1 MTATLTE
8 LTCPPLHGTPRSPDR
23 PTLGGQLAAVADRL
37 GKPLMPHQR
46 HIADVAL
53 ELDPETG
60 LLAYSEVVVIG
71 PRQATGK
78 TELLLPVMTH
88 RCVGFGDPLTR
99 WIRQHLGHAV
109 PEPGP
114 QTVVYTAQTADD
126 ARKKWRDVH
135 VARLEKSVYRRQ
147 FTPRL
152 RLNAEAMI
160 WRNGSRWSPA
170 STTGKTAGTGDSIDV
185 PVIDE
190 AWSRPDSRTELG
202 MRPASMTR
210 PWRQMWVMS
219 MIPGLSR
226 AMPGTWPYL
235 AHKRQVGRARVAAGM
250 TSGTAFFDFSAAP
263 DLDPGDPQT
272 WWSCMPGLGHTV
284 PEKAI
289 REDYEAMD
297 LVDFCAEYL
306 GWEPMVTTPKWRL
319 IRQETWENLHDPASA
334 VHGRPALAVEMA
346 RDRSR
351 GVIGVAGR
359 RADRHWHA
367 AVAEPGYQVPA
378 GVTGVE
384 WMMPRLLELIDEADA
399 VAVVIDPR
407 RPANSLIA
415 PLRNRGVT
423 VLTPNQQ
430 EVAAACGR
438 FYDATGEDADATDDA
453 PADPTRLFHLGQAS
467 VARALGAAV
476 KLDVGEGAFTIV
488 KRGSG
493 DELIDLYALIL
504 AMHGHEVMDPG
515 DYDIADSV
523 DQTVPCLVC
532 GRQLYC
538 NNGQWVHCDDDSGQC

>member
-8 LTCPPLHGTPRSPDR
+8 LTCPPLYGTPRSPDR

-78 TELLLPVMTH
+78 TELLLPMMAH

-99 WIRQHLGHAV
+99 WIRQHLGHVV

-114 QTVVYTAQTADD
+114 QSVVYTAQTADD

-135 VARLEKSVYRRQ
+135 VARLEKSVYGRQ
-147 FTPRL
+147 FTARL
-152 RLNAEAMI
+152 RQNAEAMI

-226 AMPGTWPYL
+226 ALPGTWPYL
-235 AHKRQVGRARVAAGM
+235 AHKRRVGRARVVAGM

-263 DLDPGDPQT
+263 GLDPGDPQT

-297 LVDFCAEYL
+297 LVDFSAEYL

-319 IRQETWENLHDPASA
+319 IREETWENRHDPTSA
-334 VHGRPALAVEMA
+334 VQGRPALAVEMA

-359 RADRHWHA
+359 RADRHWHV

-384 WMMPRLLELIDEADA
+384 WMLPRVLELVDEADA

-415 PLRNRGVT
+415 PLRNREVT

-515 DYDIADSV
+515 DYDIGDSV

>member
-8 LTCPPLHGTPRSPDR
+8 LTCPPLYGTPRSPER
-23 PTLGGQLAAVADRL
+23 PTLGGQLAAVAARL

-78 TELLLPVMTH
+78 TELLLPVMAH

-99 WIRQHLGHAV
+99 WIRQHLGHVV

-135 VARLEKSVYRRQ
+135 VARLEKSAYGKQ
-147 FTPRL
+147 FTARL

-226 AMPGTWPYL
+226 ALPGTWPYL

-263 DLDPGDPQT
+263 GLDPGDPQT

-289 REDYEAMD
+289 REDFEAMD

-319 IRQETWENLHDPASA
+319 IRKETWENLHDPAST

-359 RADRHWHA
+359 RTDRHWHVA
-367 AVAEPGYQVPA
+367 IAEPGYQVAA

-438 FYDATGEDADATDDA
+438 FYDATGEDADASDDA
-453 PADPTRLFHLGQAS
+453 PADPTRLFHLGQAP

-493 DELIDLYALIL
+493 DELIDLYAVIL

-538 NNGQWVHCDDDSGQC
+538 NNGQWVHCDDDSRQC